1 VSDVGSIILI
11 REEQSSKAIFSMVL
25 MEVGS
30 AIEERE
36 EHRQKARLP
45 MVVRDD
51 DVGEGSVMLERFVR
65 R

>member
-1 VSDVGSIILI
+1 
-11 REEQSSKAIFSMVL
+11 

-30 AIEERE
+30 AIEVRE